1 MPNFK
6 ITITVAKYH
15 VESALER
22 TLRARSVAL
31 ASGAAALVLLFSGA
45 QIGVV
50 ASPLSG
56 LNSLAGFKSPKSESE
71 QVMKQVY
78 QLEKTDTLTGLT
90 QATRLLEGL
99 IAKRRDIAEAHLELG
114 RIQNRLGNQDQA
126 IMSLMEALTL
136 LSDDPIKGLEARE
149 TIGAIYMKR
158 GNYDEAGGQFKKIV
172 DASPTN
178 ATARGNLGICL
189 EQIGFVDL
197 AIAEF
202 KKVLALEP
210 NNFVSLY
217 NLGLAS
223 SLKGDYSQASSY
235 FERAM
240 TKNQRDPQVAMAVL
254 GLASCYEAKQQYE
267 EARLMI
273 DKVISLDAHNH
284 YAYLAKAR
292 VYEALK
298 EPGKAIECIR
308 KAMQIA
314 PNDNN
319 CKAAMSE
326 LLIKSMPNT
335 ASLDRLAH

>member
-1 MPNFK
+1 
-6 ITITVAKYH
+6 
-15 VESALER
+15 
-22 TLRARSVAL
+22 
-31 ASGAAALVLLFSGA
+31 
-45 QIGVV
+45 
-50 ASPLSG
+50 
-56 LNSLAGFKSPKSESE
+56 
-71 QVMKQVY
+71 MKQVY

-99 IAKRRDIAEAHLELG
+99 IAKRRDVAEAHLELG

-136 LSDDPIKGLEARE
+136 LSDNPIKGLEARE

-172 DASPTN
+172 EASPTN
-178 ATARGNLGICL
+178 VTARGNLGICL

-197 AIAEF
+197 AIDEF
-202 KKVLALEP
+202 KKVLAVEP
-210 NNFVSLY
+210 SNFVALY

-223 SLKGDYSQASSY
+223 SLKGDYNQASAY
-235 FERAM
+235 FEKAM
-240 TKNQRDPQVAMAVL
+240 TKNQREPQVAMAVL
-254 GLASCYEAKQQYE
+254 GLASCYEAKQQYQ
-267 EARLMI
+267 EAKLMI
-273 DKVISLDAHNH
+273 DKVISIDAHNH

-292 VYEALK
+292 IYEALK

-335 ASLDRLAH
+335 ASLDRLVH

>member
-1 MPNFK
+1 MKASKFQRK
-6 ITITVAKYH
+6 TSL
-15 VESALER
+15 ELALVIR
-22 TLRARSVAL
+22 LAGLALSSVVLL
-31 ASGAAALVLLFSGA
+31 ASSQPNAL
-45 QIGVV
+45 

-56 LNSLAGFKSPKSESE
+56 LNNLTNFKSPKNESE

-99 IAKRRDIAEAHLELG
+99 IAKRRDVAEAHLELG

-136 LSDDPIKGLEARE
+136 LSDNPIKGLEARE

-178 ATARGNLGICL
+178 VTARGNLGICL

-197 AIAEF
+197 AIEEF
-202 KKVLALEP
+202 KKVLAVEP

-217 NLGLAS
+217 NLGLAM
-223 SLKGDYSQASSY
+223 SLKGDYSTACAY
-235 FERAM
+235 FEKAM
-240 TKNQRDPQVAMAVL
+240 TKNPREPQVAMAVL
-254 GLASCYEAKQQYE
+254 GLASCYEAKQQYP
-267 EARLMI
+267 EAKLMI
-273 DKVISLDAHNH
+273 DKVISLDPRNH

-298 EPGKAIECIR
+298 EPGKAIESIR
-308 KAMQIA
+308 KAMQLA
-314 PNDNN
+314 PNDAN

>member
-1 MPNFK
+1 M
-6 ITITVAKYH
+6 
-15 VESALER
+15 ALSKSS
-22 TLRARSVAL
+22 LSVAPARHL
-31 ASGAAALVLLFSGA
+31 AVRMATILAASGLALCCTALYCRVA
-45 QIGVV
+45 

-56 LNSLAGFKSPKSESE
+56 LNNLTSFKSPKAESD

-99 IAKRRDIAEAHLELG
+99 IAKRRDVAEAHLELG

-136 LSDDPIKGLEARE
+136 LSDNPIKGLEARE

-172 DASPTN
+172 EASPTN
-178 ATARGNLGICL
+178 VTARGNLGICL

-197 AIAEF
+197 AIDEF
-202 KKVLALEP
+202 KKVLAVDP

-223 SLKGDYSQASSY
+223 SLKGDYNQASAY
-235 FERAM
+235 FEKAM
-240 TKNQRDPQVAMAVL
+240 TKNQRNPQVAMAVL
-254 GLASCYEAKQQYE
+254 GLASCYEAKQQYP
-267 EARLMI
+267 EAKLMI
-273 DKVISLDAHNH
+273 DKVISIDAHNH

-292 VYEALK
+292 IYEALK

-335 ASLDRLAH
+335 ASLDRLVH

>member
-1 MPNFK
+1 MA
-6 ITITVAKYH
+6 TVVAATGLYLCFP
-15 VESALER
+15 ALYCE
-22 TLRARSVAL
+22 VA
-31 ASGAAALVLLFSGA
+31 
-45 QIGVV
+45 

-56 LNSLAGFKSPKSESE
+56 LNNLTSFKSPKAESE

-99 IAKRRDIAEAHLELG
+99 IAKRRDVAEAHLELG

-136 LSDDPIKGLEARE
+136 LSDNPIKGLEARE

-172 DASPTN
+172 EASPTN
-178 ATARGNLGICL
+178 VTARGNLGICL

-197 AIAEF
+197 AIDEF
-202 KKVLALEP
+202 KKVLAVEP

-223 SLKGDYSQASSY
+223 SLKGDYNQASAY
-235 FERAM
+235 FEKAM

-254 GLASCYEAKQQYE
+254 GLASCYEAKQQYQ
-267 EARLMI
+267 EAKLMI
-273 DKVISLDAHNH
+273 DKVISIDAHNH

-292 VYEALK
+292 IYEALK

-335 ASLDRLAH
+335 ASLDRLVH

>member
-1 MPNFK
+1 MTSSCNR
-6 ITITVAKYH
+6 
-15 VESALER
+15 LQ
-22 TLRARSVAL
+22 VAL
-31 ASGAAALVLLFSGA
+31 QNTLAGQLFAVVAASLLLSAAPTEVA
-45 QIGVV
+45 

-56 LNSLAGFKSPKSESE
+56 LNNLTNFKSAKGENE
-71 QVMKQVY
+71 LVMKQVY

-90 QATRLLEGL
+90 QATRLLETL
-99 IAKRRDIAEAHLELG
+99 IAKRRDVAEAHLELG

-136 LSDDPIKGLEARE
+136 LTDNPIKGLEARE
-149 TIGAIYMKR
+149 AIGAIYMKR

-178 ATARGNLGICL
+178 TIARGNLGICL

-197 AIAEF
+197 AIEEF
-202 KKVLALEP
+202 KKVLAVEP

-223 SLKGDYSQASSY
+223 SIKGDYSHACTY

-240 TKNQRDPQVAMAVL
+240 TKNPREPQVAMAVL
-254 GLASCYEAKQQYE
+254 GLASCYEAKQQYP
-267 EARLMI
+267 EAKLVI
-273 DKVISLDAHNH
+273 DKVISLDSHNH

-292 VYEALK
+292 IYDAMK

-314 PNDNN
+314 PNDAN

-335 ASLDRLAH
+335 ASLDRLVR

>member
-1 MPNFK
+1 MA
-6 ITITVAKYH
+6 TVLA
-15 VESALER
+15 
-22 TLRARSVAL
+22 
-31 ASGAAALVLLFSGA
+31 ASGLVL
-45 QIGVV
+45 IGPALYCPVV

-56 LNSLAGFKSPKSESE
+56 LNNLSGFKSQKAESD

-99 IAKRRDIAEAHLELG
+99 IAKKRDVAEAHLELG

-136 LSDDPIKGLEARE
+136 LSDNPIKGLEARE

-172 DASPTN
+172 EASPTN
-178 ATARGNLGICL
+178 VTARGNLGICL

-197 AIAEF
+197 AIDEF
-202 KKVLALEP
+202 KKVLAVEP

-223 SLKGDYSQASSY
+223 SLKGDYTQASAY
-235 FERAM
+235 FEKAM

-254 GLASCYEAKQQYE
+254 GLASCYEAKQQYP
-267 EARLMI
+267 EAKLMI
-273 DKVISLDAHNH
+273 DKVISIDAHNH

-292 VYEALK
+292 IYEALK

-326 LLIKSMPNT
+326 LLIKSVPNT
-335 ASLDRLAH
+335 ASLDRLVH

>member
-1 MPNFK
+1 MA
-6 ITITVAKYH
+6 TVVAATGLCLCCP
-15 VESALER
+15 ALYGE
-22 TLRARSVAL
+22 VA
-31 ASGAAALVLLFSGA
+31 
-45 QIGVV
+45 

-56 LNSLAGFKSPKSESE
+56 LNNLTSFKSPKAESE

-99 IAKRRDIAEAHLELG
+99 IAKRRDVAEAHLELG

-136 LSDDPIKGLEARE
+136 LSDNPIKGLEARE

-172 DASPTN
+172 EASPTN
-178 ATARGNLGICL
+178 VTARGNLGICL

-197 AIAEF
+197 AIDEF
-202 KKVLALEP
+202 KKVLAVEP
-210 NNFVSLY
+210 SNFVALY

-223 SLKGDYSQASSY
+223 SLKGDYNQASAY
-235 FERAM
+235 FEKAM
-240 TKNQRDPQVAMAVL
+240 TKNQREPQVAMAVL
-254 GLASCYEAKQQYE
+254 GLASCYEAKQQYP
-267 EARLMI
+267 EAKLMI
-273 DKVISLDAHNH
+273 DKVISIDAHNH

-292 VYEALK
+292 IYEALK

-326 LLIKSMPNT
+326 LLIKSVPNT
-335 ASLDRLAH
+335 ASLDRLVH

>member
-1 MPNFK
+1 M
-6 ITITVAKYH
+6 
-15 VESALER
+15 
-22 TLRARSVAL
+22 
-31 ASGAAALVLLFSGA
+31 
-45 QIGVV
+45 
-50 ASPLSG
+50 
-56 LNSLAGFKSPKSESE
+56 
-71 QVMKQVY
+71 MKQVY
-78 QLEKTDTLTGLT
+78 QLEKTNTLTGLT
-90 QATRLLEGL
+90 QATRILESL

-136 LSDDPIKGLEARE
+136 LSDNPLKGLEARE

-172 DASPTN
+172 DATPDNVS
-178 ATARGNLGICL
+178 ARGNLGICL

-197 AIAEF
+197 AIDEF
-202 KKVLALEP
+202 KKVLAVEP

-217 NLGLAS
+217 NLGLAL
-223 SLKGDYSQASSY
+223 SLKGDYSQAAAY
-235 FERAM
+235 FEKAM
-240 TKNQRDPQVAMAVL
+240 TKNQREPQVAMAVL
-254 GLASCYEAKQQYE
+254 GLASCYEAKQQYA
-267 EARLMI
+267 EAKLMI

-335 ASLDRLAH
+335 ASLDRLSH

>member
-1 MPNFK
+1 MKASKFQPK
-6 ITITVAKYH
+6 TCL
-15 VESALER
+15 ELALVIR
-22 TLRARSVAL
+22 LTGL
-31 ASGAAALVLLFSGA
+31 AVGSLVLLASTQLDA
-45 QIGVV
+45 L

-56 LNSLAGFKSPKSESE
+56 LNNLTNFKSPKNESE

-99 IAKRRDIAEAHLELG
+99 IAKRRDVAEAHLELG

-136 LSDDPIKGLEARE
+136 LSDNPIKGLEARE

-178 ATARGNLGICL
+178 VTARGNLGICL

-197 AIAEF
+197 AIEEF
-202 KKVLALEP
+202 KKVLAVEP

-217 NLGLAS
+217 NLGLAT
-223 SLKGDYSQASSY
+223 SLKGDYNAACAY
-235 FERAM
+235 FEKAM
-240 TKNQRDPQVAMAVL
+240 TKNPREPQVAMAVL
-254 GLASCYEAKQQYE
+254 GLASCYEAKQQYP
-267 EARLMI
+267 EAKLMI
-273 DKVISLDAHNH
+273 DKVISLDARNH

-292 VYEALK
+292 IYEALK

-308 KAMQIA
+308 KAMQLA
-314 PNDNN
+314 PNDAN